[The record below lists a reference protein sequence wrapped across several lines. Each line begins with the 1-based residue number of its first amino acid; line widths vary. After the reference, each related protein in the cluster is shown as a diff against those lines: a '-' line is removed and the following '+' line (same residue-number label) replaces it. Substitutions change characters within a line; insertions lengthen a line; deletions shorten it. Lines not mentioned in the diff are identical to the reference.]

1 VSGSPIPDNSLQHE
15 LNDFLQSELMHSL
28 GSYGVSLKRFEAL
41 KDRLE
46 SKQDAEE
53 WAALFPAR
61 VVARNCD
68 YNRDLRNL
76 SHLPSELRDDYSLLQ
91 RSVRD
96 RDIKQSPAPRHPAP
110 LVTLPGEELQ
120 FEWVVDFYKTGRRAL
135 EAALNGDLDTP
146 EGRLGERLSMVHD
159 PQRQEMDEKDPKN
172 LKRRIERTSMR
183 LDIARL
189 CIPLK
194 AREDRAEEV
203 LGETLDSASGG
214 SALHTQV
221 LAALVE
227 AHLRMHRIE
236 HLQSHNFGDNIR
248 FRPEIDAEVAREAE
262 HSLVLNTFVYAVA
275 RGAPWIFAE
284 NELER
289 DYVLDRY
296 KTSCATL
303 SPTYCMWIGMQLVLL
318 SLHRRGYTW
327 WLLGKMDRAYGDFY
341 KLKRLIAHTDRVL
354 EEGSIEAPGARSF
367 IGALS
372 SLADHHTG
380 AIYQAQHAHTVA
392 LRHFRRAATRL
403 ARLEQ
408 GDDMRQAL
416 LNSRWR
422 IYLLLSEGRASYELG
437 LVKRALLC
445 YVGSWRAFLELTN
458 TESATEAN
466 FEVADRLIQ
475 WLETIADEPEIDKRL
490 LAQRVAPLVA
500 QFDRSLGPLHLRL
513 LAARIIM
520 LVGHVLLILRLPRVP
535 GEPVGGSGTAGEP
548 GAEFLT
554 YDDHLAGCCLEKAAE
569 LDPHGTS
576 IISDLLKIDYRKKR
590 EARALGL
597 PVPNDAPRD
606 ISVAKQWPSGGGEF
620 EESAK
625 VIELILQR
633 WLNDTDTRSQSKS
646 QAAGMARE
654 MLAAFLSHTD
664 SSNVKLAQVY
674 RYLMQKSTD
683 SAEHDRPGDAV
694 PTLELV
700 CARRYSSFFPFLP
713 RPSAFRVPGG
723 GYFVRIREG
732 GKVPFG
738 IVIDPGPNFL
748 HNLYSCGYSL
758 DDVHLVIV
766 THDHAD
772 HLAALDALLSLLGYR
787 ARLGATTFKERSFT
801 IVGNASVKERYA
813 FFNDSLVNKV
823 AVLDFEQFRK
833 ITCEGRLKVLAQKL
847 YPLPKTLAVRPV
859 ATVDHPDAAE
869 NIAQGF
875 VLEVGTGADR
885 SSVFFTSDTGIPP
898 ELGGPKPEA
907 SAPGISFVDAL
918 KRATIVVAHLSSVRT
933 PELREIGELTTPSG
947 AVDAAAS
954 DFDALW
960 EQICEQKLRKEEEGD
975 QVAARRLGF
984 LLRELQFG
992 FHSLPNDRGQLTV
1005 SPLAHP
1011 SHFKKLPSRH
1021 LYLRGLLAVARRI
1034 AAKRHGG
1041 LLLIGELREELGTF
1055 RTGVAATLNES
1066 LFADNDDAHALTMDI
1081 GLRLRIKAGDV
1092 EVLCTTCDLDND
1104 LVDVERFHSPADIH
1118 EVCVKGEDEGIF
1130 YNCTAHDRRSSKQPV
1145 WLERVERYNPFGRY
1159 DPFRP

>member
-1 VSGSPIPDNSLQHE
+1 MPDKNLQHE
-15 LNDFLQSELMHSL
+15 LNDFLQSELLHSL

-41 KDRLE
+41 KGRLE
-46 SKQDAEE
+46 SKPDERE
-53 WAALFPAR
+53 WTALFPAR
-61 VVARNCD
+61 VVARNSD

-76 SHLPSELRDDYSLLQ
+76 SHLPSELREDYSLLQ
-91 RSVRD
+91 RSVRE
-96 RDIKQSPAPRHPAP
+96 RDIEDALAPRHPAP

-120 FEWVVDFYKTGRRAL
+120 FEWVVDFYATGRRAL
-135 EAALNGDLDTP
+135 EAALRGERDTP
-146 EGRLGERLSMVHD
+146 AGRLGEKLAMVHD
-159 PQRQEMDEKDPKN
+159 PQRQEMDEKDPIN

-183 LDIARL
+183 LDAAQR
-189 CIPLK
+189 CIPLDPR
-194 AREDRAEEV
+194 ATRAEDV
-203 LGETLDSASGG
+203 LGETLGCASGE

-236 HLQSHNFGDNIR
+236 HYQSHNFGDSIR
-248 FRPEIDAEVAREAE
+248 FRTEIDAKVREEAK
-262 HSLVLNTFVYAVA
+262 HSIVLNTFVYAAA

-284 NELER
+284 SGLER
-289 DYVLDRY
+289 DYVIDRY
-296 KTSCATL
+296 RSSCATL
-303 SPTYCMWIGMQLVLL
+303 SPTYCMWIGMQFVLL

-403 ARLEQ
+403 ARLEHA
-408 GDDMRQAL
+408 DEMRESL

-445 YVGSWRAFLELTN
+445 YLRSWRAFLELTN

-466 FEVADRLIQ
+466 FEVVDRIIS
-475 WLETIADEPEIDKRL
+475 WLEAIADEPEIDKRL
-490 LAQRVAPLVA
+490 LAQRITPLVA

-520 LVGHVLLILRLPRVP
+520 LVGHILLILRLPRVP
-535 GEPVGGSGTAGEP
+535 EEPVDADFGAPGPAG
-548 GAEFLT
+548 LI

-569 LDPHGTS
+569 LDPHSTS
-576 IISDLLKIDYRKKR
+576 IISDLLKIDYRSKR
-590 EARALGL
+590 EIRGKGL
-597 PVPNDAPRD
+597 PVPKDAPRD
-606 ISVAKQWPSGGGEF
+606 IAVAKQWPSGGGEF

-633 WLNDTDTRSQSKS
+633 WLNETDTRLGSKS
-646 QAAGMARE
+646 QTAAMARE

-674 RYLMQKSTD
+674 RYLMQKSAD
-683 SAEHDRPGDAV
+683 AAEREGPGDAI

-723 GYFVRIREG
+723 GYFVRVREG
-732 GKVPFG
+732 GQSPFG
-738 IVIDPGPNFL
+738 IAIDPGPNFL

-772 HLAALDALLSLLGYR
+772 HLAALDALLSLIGYR
-787 ARLGATTFKERSFT
+787 ARLGTTTFRDQSLT
-801 IVGNASVKERYA
+801 IVGNASVKQRYS
-813 FFNDSLVNKV
+813 FFNDSARDKV
-823 AVLDFEQFRK
+823 AVLNFEEFRK
-833 ITCEGRLKVLAQKL
+833 ITCEGRLKKRANEL
-847 YPLPKTLAVRPV
+847 YPLPRTLAVRPV
-859 ATVDHPDAAE
+859 ATVDHPDAAG

-875 VLEVGTGADR
+875 VLEVGIGADR
-885 SSVFFTSDTGIPP
+885 SSIFFTSDTAIPP
-898 ELGGPKPEA
+898 DLGGPQPLA
-907 SAPGISFVDAL
+907 SARGIAFADAL
-918 KRATIVVAHLSSVRT
+918 RRATIVVAHLSSVRT
-933 PELREIGELTTPSG
+933 PELRDIGELGTPTHDVDT
-947 AVDAAAS
+947 AVTS
-954 DFDALW
+954 FDALW
-960 EQICEQKLRKEEEGD
+960 QQICDQKLCKEREGD
-975 QVAARRLGF
+975 LAAARRLEF

-992 FHSLPNDRGQLTV
+992 FHSLPPDRDDLAV

-1011 SHFKKLPSRH
+1011 DRFKKPRERPDRH
-1021 LYLRGLLAVARRI
+1021 LYLRGLLAVAKRI
-1034 AAKRHGG
+1034 AGKNRGG

-1066 LFADNDDAHALTMDI
+1066 LFAGNEKAHALTMDI
-1081 GLRLRIKAGDV
+1081 GLRLRIRGSDV

-1104 LVDVERFHSPADIH
+1104 LVDVERFHSPADIR